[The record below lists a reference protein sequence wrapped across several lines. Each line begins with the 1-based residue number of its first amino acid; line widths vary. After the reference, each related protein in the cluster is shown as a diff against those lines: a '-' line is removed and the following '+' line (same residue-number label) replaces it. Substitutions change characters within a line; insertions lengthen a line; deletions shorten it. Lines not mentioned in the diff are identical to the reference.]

1 MSTHAH
7 EQAATVPAQAG
18 PPQTKTQTETQTK
31 TRVDHVSAHATRCY
45 WDHRECRWVCRPD

>member
-7 EQAATVPAQAG
+7 EQAVTVPAQAG

>member
-7 EQAATVPAQAG
+7 EQAVTVPAQAG
-18 PPQTKTQTETQTK
+18 PPQTETQTK
-31 TRVDHVSAHATRCY
+31 TRVDHVSAHATGCY